1 MQVTTY
7 ASSGGTGFA
16 FNGSMALSVS
26 KFLNGLQQYYY
37 SCGLGFKSLFGV
49 YYIPKCLINVGMNNM
64 HSHEQGHN

>member
-26 KFLNGLQQYYY
+26 KFLNGLQ
-37 SCGLGFKSLFGV
+37 
-49 YYIPKCLINVGMNNM
+49 
-64 HSHEQGHN
+64 